1 MNCKVIPAQQVSFI
15 KTCKEVL
22 EGDAAMV
29 VFAEGVREYDPLK
42 MASDFETQQGLRP
55 SKERACFYS
64 IISFHPEE
72 KPSDKTLLEIGQKY
86 LETIGIVDTQYVLV
100 KRLDTDGLTL
110 HLIANMVNNEG
121 KVIKD
126 NYIWIRGEQAA
137 RKLTKHYFVVT
148 QENTPVSLP

>member
-1 MNCKVIPAQQVSFI
+1 MNCKVIPAQQVSFRR
-15 KTCKEVL
+15 TCKEVV

-42 MASDFETQQGLRP
+42 MAGDFETQQGLHP

-64 IISFHPEE
+64 ILRFQPDET
-72 KPSDKTLLEIGQKY
+72 PSDKMLIEIGQRY

-100 KRLDTDGLTL
+100 KRVDTDGLSL

-137 RKLTKHYFVVT
+137 RKLTKYFFAVK
-148 QENTPVSLP
+148 QENTPISLP